1 MQVETIWPGLA
12 LPYSQVR
19 AGMPT
24 TELAQKASCVETY
37 GIHMY
42 VHRCISIHV
51 CTPSLVKWFFVDM
64 DLHLGVLPIVQ
75 PKINMFLLV
84 CFSSFSRFFGQK
96 SCIFLGPR

>member
-19 AGMPT
+19 AGQPT
-24 TELAQKASCVETY
+24 TELAQKAPCVETD

-42 VHRCISIHV
+42 VRRCTSIRV

-64 DLHLGVLPIVQ
+64 DLLLGVLPIVH
-75 PKINMFLLV
+75 PKIKHVPLV
-84 CFSSFSRFFGQK
+84 CFSSFFG
-96 SCIFLGPR
+96 